1 MKRNLFQK
9 LGDFVLGK
17 GFYIVLFLC
26 VAAIG
31 ISGYYL
37 IRTVTGGSQPSEPVT
52 ANPTVTLPDS
62 SAQEAPSTQPLEEKA
77 PEEEPP
83 APAVQEDDPQP
94 VKEPTQEE
102 VSTQPE
108 YKEVVYTWPVKG
120 QVLRTFTAEALA
132 YDPTMGDWR
141 THCGVD
147 IAAEAGLKVLA
158 AGEGQVEEVYSDP
171 MMGTTVT
178 VQQPDGVTAVYSN
191 LAEEVAV
198 SVGDAVE
205 TGAVLGTVGG
215 TAIAESGMESHLH
228 LELLAEGN
236 HVDPLDY
243 LPEQS

>member
-1 MKRNLFQK
+1 MEFQQRLYDLRKKAGLSQEGLADLLGVTRQAVQKWEAGASRPDMDNL
-9 LGDFVLGK
+9 
-17 GFYIVLFLC
+17 
-26 VAAIG
+26 AALAR
-31 ISGYYL
+31 YFNVTLDYL
-37 IRTVTGGSQPSEPVT
+37 VTGQ
-52 ANPTVTLPDS
+52 
-62 SAQEAPSTQPLEEKA
+62 
-77 PEEEPP
+77 EPP

-102 VSTQPE
+102 VSAQPE

-120 QVLRTFTAEALA
+120 QVLRTFTAEVLA

-178 VQQPDGVTAVYSN
+178 VQQPDGITAVYSN